1 MEDGFS
7 LVVQPGQRENIFLT
21 RLTSYCTVMYD
32 TGSTDLVLPMRY
44 CVDWGSHTLF
54 EPAGSRT
61 FSRISDVKLSI
72 ARSTVTPSVSGNSPH
87 RDVESSSAPIFQRRS
102 EIHPWKAS
110 WGWELLHGLPMMGFL
125 HSGRCIIA
133 ESWPEPVCPFC
144 FVPGSEYRAELT
156 LGGVDKSKFIGV
168 LIWTDL
174 NRNANILSE
183 AYTLA
188 STGIAGGPPA
198 LFVAGLTAL
207 GTGTAIL
214 QIPDK
219 ELTEDL
225 YRQILPFI
233 TMIDSAGAWGAPC
246 PLLDAVAPELTFTIG
261 TDSQNSQSI
270 TLPRNL
276 LNLGEYPGQPENC
289 QAVLTAPRSPLRIR
303 WEKGA
308 PCGWWD
314 LPCSKHTIP
323 RGPAWTFGWDSPHWW
338 YLSCPR

>member
-1 MEDGFS
+1 
-7 LVVQPGQRENIFLT
+7 
-21 RLTSYCTVMYD
+21 
-32 TGSTDLVLPMRY
+32 
-44 CVDWGSHTLF
+44 
-54 EPAGSRT
+54 
-61 FSRISDVKLSI
+61 
-72 ARSTVTPSVSGNSPH
+72 
-87 RDVESSSAPIFQRRS
+87 
-102 EIHPWKAS
+102 
-110 WGWELLHGLPMMGFL
+110 MMGFL

-133 ESWPEPVCPFC
+133 DSWLEPVFPFN

-261 TDSQNSQSI
+261 TDSQSI
-270 TLPRNL
+270 TLPRN
-276 LNLGEYPGQPENC
+276 
-289 QAVLTAPRSPLRIR
+289 
-303 WEKGA
+303 
-308 PCGWWD
+308 
-314 LPCSKHTIP
+314 CST
-323 RGPAWTFGWDSPHWW
+323 
-338 YLSCPR
+338 

>member
-1 MEDGFS
+1 MEDGLS
-7 LVVQPGQRENIFLT
+7 LVVQPGQGENIISDVAV
-21 RLTSYCTVMYD
+21 RSTVMYD
-32 TGSTDLVLPMRY
+32 IGSTDLVSPMRY
-44 CVDWGSHTLF
+44 CVDRGSHALF

-61 FSRISDVKLSI
+61 FSRKIDVKLVGVNS
-72 ARSTVTPSVSGNSPH
+72 AVTPSVSGNSPH
-87 RDVESSSAPIFQRRS
+87 REVESSSAPIFQRRS
-102 EIHPWKAS
+102 QIHPWKAS

-133 ESWPEPVCPFC
+133 DSWPEPVFPFY

-156 LGGVDKSKFIGV
+156 LGGVDKSKFIGD

-174 NRNANILSE
+174 NRNVSILSG
-183 AYTLA
+183 AYTWA

-261 TDSQNSQSI
+261 TDSQSI